1 MSSLW
6 VGLGT
11 AAASLGAGLYSA
23 NKASDE
29 SSDAAKEAGRISSQS
44 SAAQLA
50 FLREQS
56 NQARNDQLPFLS
68 GGTGAFGEFLRQ
80 LGVSPAPVAASATA
94 PGQNQY
100 LVPLPGITT
109 TGTHSKQT
117 NGGGLGGLLD
127 NPLNVTRA
135 GLAGL
140 GANAEVRGGGQGGQ
154 TYYNRV
160 TNMIVD
166 AEGNNIAQMPDS
178 GELQGLL
185 HGFNNKV
192 VRNADGSLSS
202 VGSSGSTRLNF
213 NLTPLTAEERAKAEA
228 GTVPAGLGAL
238 TPGTGSGDRYGA
250 FFASPGYKFLFD
262 EAMRGARASGAA
274 RGSLYSGAMLKEL
287 QTRATGLAS
296 QDYGNYMQRLAEAT
310 RVGQAAASGTAAN
323 ASSLGANG
331 ATVIGNAGS
340 DAANARLVAGNANA
354 SSIIGANNAF
364 QNTLGSGLTALGD
377 YYRYRTRAGAPG

>member
-80 LGVSPAPVAASATA
+80 LGVQPSPVAASATS

-109 TGTHSKQT
+109 TGVHSKQT
-117 NGGGLGGLLD
+117 QRGGLGSLLD
-127 NPLNVTRA
+127 PL
-135 GLAGL
+135 GLNLPGPL
-140 GANAEVRGGGQGGQ
+140 AEQRTGGGQGGQ
-154 TYYNRV
+154 TYYNRM

-192 VRNADGSLSS
+192 VRNPDGSLSS
-202 VGSSGSTRLNF
+202 VGSSGSNRLNF

-250 FFASPGYKFLFD
+250 YFASPGYKFLFD

-287 QTRATGLAS
+287 QNRATGLAS

>member
-80 LGVSPAPVAASATA
+80 LGVSPAPVAASTTA

-117 NGGGLGGLLD
+117 QRGGLGSLLD
-127 NPLNVTRA
+127 PL
-135 GLAGL
+135 GLNLPGPL
-140 GANAEVRGGGQGGQ
+140 AEQRTGGGQGGQ
-154 TYYNRV
+154 TYYNRM

-377 YYRYRTRAGAPG
+377 YYRYQTRAGAPG